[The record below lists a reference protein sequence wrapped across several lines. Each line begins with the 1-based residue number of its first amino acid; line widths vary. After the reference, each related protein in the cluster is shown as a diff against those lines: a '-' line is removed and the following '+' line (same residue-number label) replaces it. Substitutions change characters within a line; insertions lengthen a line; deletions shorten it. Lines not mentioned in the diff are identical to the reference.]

1 MVVLWCRSC
10 GALIGLRE
18 PLVDW
23 TTDNTG
29 LCPSCAGKMLRDKGP
44 AETQEE
50 AARDVKE
57 ETTGEG
63 GEGEEVTPP

>member
-23 TTDNTG
+23 ATDSSG
-29 LCPSCAGKMLRDKGP
+29 LCPPCADKMLRDKTP
-44 AETQEE
+44 PTQPQEE
-50 AARDVKE
+50 APHDLKK
-57 ETTGEG
+57 ETTGESQ
-63 GEGEEVTPP
+63 PPVGD